1 MYNYCVMQRK
11 KNDVKLKI
19 KESATKLFFETKY
32 IDVSMRDVAEKSQMT
47 VGNIY
52 RYYEN
57 KEILFDEIV
66 KTSYEKTIKLIKIS
80 DFIQKFIKPR
90 SRVNEKTLYKNTR
103 FRKHLIS
110 TITNL
115 MVENSTE
122 LYILLNNSEGSKYE
136 NITELITKMI
146 NDTLLKRMDIDLDN
160 AEIYSFMI
168 ISTLSYILKKYIG
181 DRDVLIQKIDVF
193 FNKLFVSFL

>member
-103 FRKHLIS
+103 FKKHLIS

>member
-1 MYNYCVMQRK
+1 MQRK
-11 KNDVKLKI
+11 KSDVKLKI
-19 KESATKLFFETKY
+19 KESAKELFFETKY
-32 IDVSMRDVAEKSQMT
+32 VDVSMRDVAEKSEMT

-66 KTSYEKTIKLIKIS
+66 KQCYDKTIKLIKIS
-80 DFIQKFIKPR
+80 DFIQKFIKPK
-90 SRVNEKTLYKNTR
+90 SKVNEKTLYKNTK
-103 FRKHLIS
+103 FKKHLIS

-115 MVENSTE
+115 LIENSVE

-136 NITELITKMI
+136 NMNELITKMI
-146 NDTLLKRMDIDLDN
+146 NDTMLKRMDIDSDN

-181 DRDVLIQKIDVF
+181 NREALVQKIDVF

>member
-1 MYNYCVMQRK
+1 
-11 KNDVKLKI
+11 
-19 KESATKLFFETKY
+19 
-32 IDVSMRDVAEKSQMT
+32 MRDVAEKSQMT

>member
-1 MYNYCVMQRK
+1 MQRK

-115 MVENSTE
+115 MVENSIE

>member
-1 MYNYCVMQRK
+1 MQRK

-32 IDVSMRDVAEKSQMT
+32 IDVSMWDVAEKSQMT